1 VGEVANI
8 SDRSLL
14 ETQAKRWLARLVR
27 LVAWG
32 EPLESIKSFL
42 EVLTPCVANKLEKE
56 LPESRLKNRVD
67 NLEKRA
73 FRWLERS
80 FWNDI
85 SRHPGDP
92 LDKRT
97 LRLKKIF
104 ETTPAIP
111 RRRGDS
117 KHFPIS
123 VFIEYDSLVTAL
135 KPAFK
140 RRPAEI
146 TKLPKEYAREFVNQT
161 IGRGRGYRRP
171 LVLHALNTKRL
182 QRWETKQLESA
193 NRVIPIDVWQKGQE
207 FWFDAEDILNLT
219 SRDAALKILGTKL
232 KLSSEQVSK
241 LVKKGKNMLP
251 RKALEKMETAFASMN
266 DATTRQFLNHVDPL
280 E

>member
-1 VGEVANI
+1 
-8 SDRSLL
+8 
-14 ETQAKRWLARLVR
+14 
-27 LVAWG
+27 VAWG
-32 EPLESIKSFL
+32 KPLESIKSFL
-42 EVLTPCVANKLEKE
+42 EVLTPCVADKLENE
-56 LPESRLKNRVD
+56 LPVSRRKNRVD
-67 NLEKRA
+67 DLEKGV

-85 SRHPGDP
+85 SRYPDDP

-97 LRLKKIF
+97 LRLKKLF
-104 ETTPAIP
+104 ETTRAIP
-111 RRRGDS
+111 PRRGDG
-117 KHFPIS
+117 KYFPIS
-123 VFIEYDSLVTAL
+123 VFIEYDSLLTAL

-140 RRPAEI
+140 RRPAKI
-146 TKLPKEYAREFVNQT
+146 TTLPKEHTREFVSQT
-161 IGRGRGYRRP
+161 IGGGRGYRRP
-171 LVLHALNTKRL
+171 SVLQALNTKRL
-182 QRWETKQLESA
+182 QHWETKQLESA

-219 SRDAALKILGTKL
+219 SREAALKILGSKL

-266 DATTRQFLNHVDPL
+266 DATTWQFLNHVDPL